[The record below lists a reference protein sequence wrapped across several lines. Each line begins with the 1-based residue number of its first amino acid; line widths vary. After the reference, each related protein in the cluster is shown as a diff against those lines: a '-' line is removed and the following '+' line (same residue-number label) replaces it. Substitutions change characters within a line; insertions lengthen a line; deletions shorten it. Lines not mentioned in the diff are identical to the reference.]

1 MLYSEVPLGSG
12 ATRKNN
18 VPRMVCGSQEKTAEK
33 PKVWRAEVLVVGTS
47 YSNRGVGKDKAWKSA
62 EARKTTVIWRV
73 SLIG

>member
-1 MLYSEVPLGSG
+1 MYPWGLEQQGKITSPEWFAVVR
-12 ATRKNN
+12 RKPPKN
-18 VPRMVCGSQEKTAEK
+18 R
-33 PKVWRAEVLVVGTS
+33 KVWRAEVLVVGTS